1 VKIDRIFFS
10 VLVFQRRNVTNSLQR
25 NSKSKQ
31 GLHSLK
37 QHFSVLRI
45 SMRVGLSV
53 ISILLLSISLF
64 GQEAAKPEQNAKPA
78 QPEKSQPERT
88 GSKKSNFELSVKT
101 KPILNISL
109 KAEKIKLVDIAAE
122 MSKRLKTPIVVGA
135 SLQKEVVS
143 IEFTELTLEPAMQL
157 MAPAVYIDYEIDT
170 GAVTPPKA
178 LGIFFQ
184 DANSGEPPLSPSAQ
198 GATQS
203 ILIEGHT
210 EEGVEP
216 QTEDDRKRLEE
227 QPLRIQY
234 QNNNLSVKAKKQ
246 PLALVLLKIGEE
258 LGIPVEIQTE
268 PKDVIDAEI
277 TKLPV
282 EDAIRKLSPNIRLFM
297 RANLMHAERR
307 ALRLVLS
314 DPTKTA
320 EQGL

>member
-1 VKIDRIFFS
+1 VINN
-10 VLVFQRRNVTNSLQR
+10 LQGNSTR
-25 NSKSKQ
+25 KQ
-31 GLHSLK
+31 GLLSLN
-37 QHFSVLRI
+37 QHLSVLRLFPK
-45 SMRVGLSV
+45 VGLSF
-53 ISILLLSISLF
+53 ISILLLSIPLF
-64 GQEAAKPEQNAKPA
+64 GQEEPKPEPNAKPA
-78 QPEKSQPERT
+78 QQEKPQSERT
-88 GSKKSNFELSVKT
+88 GEKKPNFELSVKT

-109 KAEKIKLVDIAAE
+109 KAEKIKLVDVAAE

-170 GAVTPPKA
+170 GSVTPPKA

-184 DANSGEPPLSPSAQ
+184 DATSGEPPLSQAAQ
-198 GATQS
+198 GSTQS
-203 ILIEGHT
+203 ILIEGDT

-216 QTEDDRKRLEE
+216 QTDDDRKRLEE
-227 QPLRIQY
+227 RPLRIQY
-234 QNNNLSVKAKKQ
+234 QNNSLSVKAKKQ

-258 LGIPVEIQTE
+258 LGIPVDIQVE

-297 RANLMHAERR
+297 RADLMHAERR

-320 EQGL
+320 QQGF

>member
-1 VKIDRIFFS
+1 M
-10 VLVFQRRNVTNSLQR
+10 
-25 NSKSKQ
+25 
-31 GLHSLK
+31 K
-37 QHFSVLRI
+37 QHLSVFRI
-45 SMRVGLSV
+45 SSNVGLSL
-53 ISILLLSISLF
+53 ISILLLSIPLF
-64 GQEAAKPEQNAKPA
+64 GQEATRPEPDAKPA
-78 QPEKSQPERT
+78 QQEKPKSERT
-88 GSKKSNFELSVKT
+88 GEKKSDFELSVKT

-109 KAEKIKLVDIAAE
+109 KAEKIKLVDVAAE

-157 MAPAVYIDYEIDT
+157 MAPAVFIDYEIDT
-170 GAVTPPKA
+170 GSANPPKA

-184 DANSGEPPLSPSAQ
+184 DATSGEPALTPSAQ

-203 ILIEGHT
+203 ILIEGDT

-227 QPLRIQY
+227 RPLQIKY
-234 QNNNLSVKAKKQ
+234 QNNSLSVKAKKQ

-258 LGIPVEIQTE
+258 LGIPVDIQVE

-307 ALRLVLS
+307 ALRMVLS

-320 EQGL
+320 QQGF